1 MNNTIQLRH
10 LIDYLRPKVGS
21 PITVTLH
28 GGTQISGTL
37 ALVDVSNDTGGYSST
52 TLVRIAA
59 TGGVVH
65 QVDPTNVVAV
75 GITP

>member
-10 LIDYLRPKVGS
+10 LLDYITPKVGA

-28 GGTQISGTL
+28 GGTQITGTL
-37 ALVDVSNDTGGYSST
+37 GPLITSPGDTAGYANV
-52 TLVRIAA
+52 TLLRITA

-65 QVDPTNVVAV
+65 QIDPVYVVAV
-75 GITP
+75 GV

>member
-1 MNNTIQLRH
+1 VNNTIQLRH
-10 LIDYLRPKVGS
+10 ILDYITPKVGA

-28 GGTQISGTL
+28 GGTQITGTL
-37 ALVDVSNDTGGYSST
+37 TLITSPGDSAGYANV
-52 TLVRIAA
+52 TLLRIAA

-65 QVDPTNVVAV
+65 QVDPINVVAV

>member
-10 LIDYLRPKVGS
+10 LLDYITPKVGA

-28 GGTQISGTL
+28 GGTQIAGTL
-37 ALVDVSNDTGGYSST
+37 SLVDVSNDTGGYSST

-65 QVDPTNVVAV
+65 QIDPVYVVAV
-75 GITP
+75 GV

>member
-10 LIDYLRPKVGS
+10 LIDYITPKVGS

-28 GGTQISGTL
+28 GGTQITGTL
-37 ALVDVSNDTGGYSST
+37 TLITSPGDSAGYANT
-52 TLVRIAA
+52 TLLRIAA

-65 QVDPTNVVAV
+65 QIDPINVVAV